1 MTRRGDEVKS
11 NEARS
16 DERDEKKNKT
26 KTNSL

>member
-1 MTRRGDEVKS
+1 VTRRGDEVKP

-16 DERDEKKNKT
+16 DEGDEKKNKT